1 MLIIKENPIHPET
14 GSLYIR
20 FRDNELGFLRVIPQ
34 CEMELIKK
42 DGIITREKRECES
55 LHISS

>member
-1 MLIIKENPIHPET
+1 MLVIKENPIRPET

-34 CEMELIKK
+34 CEMERIKK
-42 DGIITREKRECES
+42 DGIITREKRECEAI
-55 LHISS
+55 LLSS